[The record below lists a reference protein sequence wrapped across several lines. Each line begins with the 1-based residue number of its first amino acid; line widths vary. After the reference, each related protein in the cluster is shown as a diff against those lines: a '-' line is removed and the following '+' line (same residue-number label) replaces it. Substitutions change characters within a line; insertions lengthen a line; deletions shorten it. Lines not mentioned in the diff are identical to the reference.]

1 MAEYNVVVALRP
13 STGPGG
19 GLADATLTVLPRI
32 DTNPPPCSTRTCS
45 GFRRAAYIREV
56 PGVVKFKGVRCV
68 SVRGPRAP
76 TETRDVLEYNGRL
89 R

>member
-1 MAEYNVVVALRP
+1 MVEYNVVVALRP

-45 GFRRAAYIREV
+45 GFRRAAYIRKV
-56 PGVVKFKGVRCV
+56 PGVVKFKGRA
-68 SVRGPRAP
+68 SRFSAGTGGPDRDARRA
-76 TETRDVLEYNGRL
+76 
-89 R
+89 